1 MSYIA
6 GGTTIRADINQ
17 ALIEAPQADVGLIGA
32 ELLPLQNVQA
42 KSGTYLKVQL
52 AAGEL
57 LSNNSAARAAGS
69 EFQRGIRSFTSAQ
82 YDTQEYGL
90 EELLDDGSVQDLNRF
105 FAVESETAKFLLRQ
119 IKLGHEKRV
128 SDLIWAGSTP
138 FANSDQSPAVNYTET
153 NVAAGTVD
161 VVRDVS
167 AAKLT
172 LAKSGYEANC
182 VAMSATLFQQ
192 IRRTTKLQ
200 NQFFGVI
207 SDTGAR
213 LLSEAEVAAALGVQK
228 LLVGSAAYNTA
239 NKGKSYSGSFIIPN
253 NFLVVGQVAGGEFT
267 AGGIGRTLVWAADAA
282 GFVSESYRDEA
293 RRSNVL
299 RVRMNTDEVVI
310 DSNAA
315 VRITTNYSA
324 S

>member
-6 GGTTIRADINQ
+6 GGSTIRADINQ

-32 ELLPLQNVQA
+32 TLLPLQNVQA
-42 KSGTYLKVQL
+42 KSGTYLKVEL
-52 AAGEL
+52 AAADL
-57 LSNNSAARAAGS
+57 LSNNSAARGNGS
-69 EFQRGIRSFTSAQ
+69 EYQRGIRSFASAN

-90 EELLDDGSVQDLNRF
+90 EELLDDASVTDLSRF
-105 FAVESETAKFLLRQ
+105 FSVESETARFLLRQ
-119 IKLGHEKRV
+119 IKIGHEKRV
-128 SDLIWAGSTP
+128 ADLLWAGSTP
-138 FANSDQSPAVNYTET
+138 FATADQSAAVNYTNT
-153 NVAAGTVD
+153 NIATVD
-161 VVRDVS
+161 VARDVA
-167 AAKLT
+167 AAKLA
-172 LAKSGYEANC
+172 LNKLGYQPNC
-182 VAMSATLFQQ
+182 IAMSANVFEL
-192 IRRTTKLQ
+192 IRRSTLLQ

-207 SDTGAR
+207 SNTGAR
-213 LLSEAEVAAALGVQK
+213 LLNEAEIAAALGVET
-228 LLVGSAAYNTA
+228 LAVGRAAYNSA
-239 NKGKSYSGSFIIPN
+239 NKGKAYSGSFIVPDSKII
-253 NFLVVGQVAGGEFT
+253 VGQIAGGEFT

>member
-32 ELLPLQNVQA
+32 TLLPLQNVQA
-42 KSGTYLKVQL
+42 KSGTYLKVEL
-52 AAGEL
+52 GAADL
-57 LSNNSAARAAGS
+57 LSNNAGKRSSGS
-69 EFQRGIRSFTSAQ
+69 EYGRGIRSFTSAN
-82 YDTQEYGL
+82 YLCEETGL
-90 EELLDDGSVQDLNRF
+90 EEILPDDAVTDLNRF
-105 FAVESETAKFLLRQ
+105 FSYESETAKFLLRQ

-128 SDLIWAGSTP
+128 SDLLWAASTP
-138 FANSDQSPAVNYTET
+138 FTPADQTRAVAYTPG
-153 NVAAGTVD
+153 NIATVD
-161 VVRDVS
+161 VVRDVA

-182 VAMSATLFQQ
+182 VAMSANVFEY
-192 IRRTTKLQ
+192 IRRSTLLQ

-207 SDTGAR
+207 SNTGAR
-213 LLSEAEVAAALGVQK
+213 LLNEAEIAAALGVQT
-228 LLVGSAAYNTA
+228 LAVGRAAYNTA
-239 NKGKSYSGSFIIPN
+239 NKGKSYSGSFIVPDTKII
-253 NFLVVGQVAGGEFT
+253 VGQIAGGEFT

-310 DSNAA
+310 DPNAA
-315 VRITTNYSA
+315 VRITTDFSA
-324 S
+324 

>member
-6 GGTTIRADINQ
+6 GGSTIRADINQ

-32 ELLPLQNVQA
+32 TLLPLQNVQA

-52 AAGEL
+52 AAADL
-57 LSNNSAARAAGS
+57 LSNNSAARGNGS
-69 EFQRGIRSFTSAQ
+69 EYQRGIRSFASAN

-90 EELLDDGSVQDLNRF
+90 EELLDDASVTDLSRF
-105 FAVESETAKFLLRQ
+105 FSVESETARFLLRQ

-128 SDLIWAGSTP
+128 ADLLWAGSTP
-138 FANSDQSPAVNYTET
+138 FTPADQNPAVNYTNT
-153 NVAAGTVD
+153 NIATVD
-161 VVRDVS
+161 VARDVA

-182 VAMSATLFQQ
+182 IAMSANVFEL
-192 IRRTTKLQ
+192 IRRSTLLQ

-207 SDTGAR
+207 SNTGAR
-213 LLSEAEVAAALGVQK
+213 LLNEAEIAAALGVQT
-228 LLVGSAAYNTA
+228 LAVGRAAINSA
-239 NKGKSYSGSFIIPN
+239 NKGKAYSGSFVVPDTKII
-253 NFLVVGQVAGGEFT
+253 VGQIAGGEFT

>member
-17 ALIEAPQADVGLIGA
+17 ALIEAPQADVGLIGST
-32 ELLPLQNVQA
+32 LLPLQNVSA
-42 KSGTYLKVQL
+42 KAGTYLKVQL
-52 AAGEL
+52 AAADL
-57 LSNNSAARAAGS
+57 LSNNSAIRSAGS
-69 EFQRGIRSFTSAQ
+69 EYQRGIRSFTSAN
-82 YDTQEYGL
+82 YMTEEFGL
-90 EELLDDGSVQDLNRF
+90 EELLDDSNVEDLNRF
-105 FAVESETAKFLLRQ
+105 FSVESETARFLLRQ

-128 SDLIWAGSTP
+128 ADLLWAASTP
-138 FANSDQSPAVNYTET
+138 FATADQTRAVAYTNT
-153 NVAAGTVD
+153 NIATIDVA
-161 VVRDVS
+161 RDVA
-167 AAKLT
+167 AAKLA
-172 LAKSGYEANC
+172 LNKLGYEPNC
-182 VAMSATLFQQ
+182 VAMSANVFEL
-192 IRRTTKLQ
+192 IRRSTLLQ

-207 SDTGAR
+207 SNTGAR
-213 LLSEAEVAAALGVQK
+213 LLSEAEIAAALGVQT
-228 LLVGSAAYNTA
+228 LSVGRAAYNTA
-239 NKGKSYSGSFIIPN
+239 NKGKSYSGSFIVPDSKII
-253 NFLVVGQVAGGEFT
+253 VGQIAGGEFT

-315 VRITTNYSA
+315 VRITTDYSA

>member
-32 ELLPLQNVQA
+32 TLLPLQNVQA

-52 AAGEL
+52 AAADL

-69 EFQRGIRSFTSAQ
+69 EYQTGIRSFSSAS
-82 YDTQEYGL
+82 YDTQDYGL
-90 EELLDDGSVQDLNRF
+90 SELLDDSVVTDLNRF
-105 FAVESETAKFLLRQ
+105 FSYESETAKFLLRQ
-119 IKLGHEKRV
+119 LKIGHEKRV
-128 SDLIWAGSTP
+128 ADLLWAASTP
-138 FANSDQSPAVNYTET
+138 FATADQSPAVNYTNSLIT
-153 NVAAGTVD
+153 TVD
-161 VVRDVS
+161 VARDVA
-167 AAKLT
+167 AAKLA
-172 LAKSGYEANC
+172 LNKLGYEPNC
-182 VAMSATLFQQ
+182 VAMSANVFEL
-192 IRRTTKLQ
+192 IRRSTLLQ

-207 SDTGAR
+207 SNTGAR
-213 LLSEAEVAAALGVQK
+213 LLNEAEIAAALGVET
-228 LLVGSAAYNTA
+228 LAVGRAAYNTA
-239 NKGKSYSGSFIIPN
+239 NKGKSYSGSFIVPDSKII
-253 NFLVVGQVAGGEFT
+253 VGQIAGGEFT

>member
-17 ALIEAPQADVGLIGA
+17 ALIEAPTADVGLIGA
-32 ELLPLQNVQA
+32 ELLPLQNVAA
-42 KSGTYLKVQL
+42 KAGTYLKVQL
-52 AAGEL
+52 AQADL

-69 EFQRGIRSFTSAQ
+69 AFQRGIRSFSSSE
-82 YDTQEYGL
+82 YSTQEYGL
-90 EELLDDGSVQDLNRF
+90 EELLDDGSVQDLSRF
-105 FAVESETAKFLLRQ
+105 FSVESETARFLLRQ

-128 SDLIWAGSTP
+128 SDLIWNATTP
-138 FANSDQSPAVNYTET
+138 FTIADLTPTVNYTNT
-153 NVAAGTVD
+153 NIATINVVKDVAD
-161 VVRDVS
+161 
-167 AAKLT
+167 AKLE
-172 LAKSGYEANC
+172 LAKYGYEANC
-182 VAMSATLFQQ
+182 VALSATVFQQ
-192 IRRTTKLQ
+192 IRRSTLLQ

-213 LLSEAEVAAALGVQK
+213 LLSEQEVAAALGVQK
-228 LLVGSAAYNTA
+228 LLVGSAAINTA
-239 NKGKSYSGSFIIPN
+239 NKGKAFSGSFVVPNSKII
-253 NFLVVGQVAGGEFT
+253 VGQVAGGEFT

-310 DSNAA
+310 DPNAA